1 MECEELEESEDESF
15 WEEAKYSPCL
25 NPWAITQSLILAIC
39 TNFLFVR
46 IHFIFKLLI
55 GACMVGGYSYTIFV
69 EFDFIYSMSP
79 SINASLNAKVA
90 HLLIVIFIAII
101 FHMIDRQAEYI
112 SRVDYK

>member
-1 MECEELEESEDESF
+1 M
-15 WEEAKYSPCL
+15 
-25 NPWAITQSLILAIC
+25 LAIC

-46 IHFIFKLLI
+46 IHFIFKLVV
-55 GACMVGGYSYTIFV
+55 GASIVGGYSYIIFD
-69 EFDFIYSMSP
+69 EFDFIYENSP